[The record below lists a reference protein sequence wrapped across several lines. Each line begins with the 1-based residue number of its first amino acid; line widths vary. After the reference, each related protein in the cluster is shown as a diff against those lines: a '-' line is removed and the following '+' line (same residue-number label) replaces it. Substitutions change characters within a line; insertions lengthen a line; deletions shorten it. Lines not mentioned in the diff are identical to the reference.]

1 VSELRLVGAHRPPA
15 ARLLGRTLD
24 LVFPPRCVSCE
35 SFGAFICESCL
46 ARVTRADPPRCP
58 VCWMPIREPA
68 GEPPPGRACG
78 RCGASRSSFT
88 AVRSVFV
95 YEAAARDAVHA
106 LKFRGLSAIAPPMA
120 VLMAEQLVDWS
131 PPVDSIVPVPL
142 AGSRRR
148 QRGYNQSELLAKE
161 LSRLTAVPLAPRA
174 LIRPRSAPP
183 QYRLSDR
190 DERRRNVSGVF
201 KSGKRVPQGGVLLV
215 DDVITTG
222 ATLDAC
228 ARVLV
233 VAGATRVFALTFAR
247 ED

>member
-1 VSELRLVGAHRPPA
+1 MPLQERARELL
-15 ARLLGRTLD
+15 
-24 LVFPPRCVSCE
+24 
-35 SFGAFICESCL
+35 
-46 ARVTRADPPRCP
+46 
-58 VCWMPIREPA
+58 
-68 GEPPPGRACG
+68 PGRGCG
-78 RCGASRSSFT
+78 RCRAIQPSFK

-106 LKFRGLSAIAPPMA
+106 LKFRGLSAIASSIA
-120 VLMAEQLVDWS
+120 ALMAERLMEWS
-131 PPVDSIVPVPL
+131 PPVDAIVPVPL

-201 KSGKRVPQGGVLLV
+201 SSGKRVPQGSVLLV
-215 DDVITTG
+215 DDVMTTG

-228 ARVLV
+228 ARVLIE
-233 VAGATRVFALTFAR
+233 AGAGPVFGLAFAR